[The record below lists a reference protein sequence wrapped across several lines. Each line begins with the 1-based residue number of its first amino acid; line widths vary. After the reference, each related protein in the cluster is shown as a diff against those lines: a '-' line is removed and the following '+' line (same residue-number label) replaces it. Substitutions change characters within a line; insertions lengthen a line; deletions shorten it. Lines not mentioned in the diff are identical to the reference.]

1 MASNYIEAY
10 RTIAEN
16 YGVADASGFNDMECL
31 RGICSSLYGE
41 SVATFNKLE
50 LLRIWADRT

>member
-1 MASNYIEAY
+1 MASNYMETY

-16 YGVADASGFNDMECL
+16 YGVANTSGLNDMECL
-31 RGICSSLYGE
+31 RGICATLYGE
-41 SVATFNKLE
+41 DVSTFGKIE